1 METPLHED
9 FQTTKDI
16 PEASNDLSGNLPD
29 QVKAEFVAEAIK
41 PLMSADLNEE
51 VDNNQPLDKMENQ
64 MMSTKAEVTEELME
78 ALLQE
83 VVAHSA
89 ALKSEKL
96 KKTAAEAEAE
106 VIQELMN
113 IYLDETEETVENH
126 LGDEVIAT
134 EVEADVEEKSDAES
148 DWMFDYVP
156 IKSWADFMEETEGT
170 IDQSDEIEEL
180 KNDFPVN
187 EVKPDKQ
194 ERNTS
199 KKSKA
204 DEEENSTRTS
214 GYRAEEEGTEKGG

>member
-51 VDNNQPLDKMENQ
+51 VDNNQPL
-64 MMSTKAEVTEELME
+64 
-78 ALLQE
+78 
-83 VVAHSA
+83 
-89 ALKSEKL
+89 
-96 KKTAAEAEAE
+96 
-106 VIQELMN
+106 
-113 IYLDETEETVENH
+113 
-126 LGDEVIAT
+126 GDEVIAT

-170 IDQSDEIEEL
+170 IDQSGEYNVEMALI
-180 KNDFPVN
+180 
-187 EVKPDKQ
+187 
-194 ERNTS
+194 
-199 KKSKA
+199 
-204 DEEENSTRTS
+204 
-214 GYRAEEEGTEKGG
+214 

>member
-51 VDNNQPLDKMENQ
+51 VDNNQPLEKMENQ

-96 KKTAAEAEAE
+96 KKTAAEADAE

-170 IDQSDEIEEL
+170 IDQSGEYNVEMALI
-180 KNDFPVN
+180 
-187 EVKPDKQ
+187 
-194 ERNTS
+194 
-199 KKSKA
+199 
-204 DEEENSTRTS
+204 
-214 GYRAEEEGTEKGG
+214 